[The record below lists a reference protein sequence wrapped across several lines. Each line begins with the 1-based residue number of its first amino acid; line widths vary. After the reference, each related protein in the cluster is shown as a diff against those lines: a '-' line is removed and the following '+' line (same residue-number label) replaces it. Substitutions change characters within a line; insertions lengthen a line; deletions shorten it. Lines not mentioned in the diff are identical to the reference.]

1 MIGVYAGL
9 SVKPEHVEEF
19 LKTIE
24 PLVTASRKDEGNGV
38 RLHRA
43 LGVPGTARKAHGHRA
58 FHPGRRRMGA
68 AARLRAG
75 RAYRQLPI
83 SDVKTE
89 GARHPL

>member
-24 PLVTASRKDEGNGV
+24 PLATASRQD
-38 RLHRA
+38 
-43 LGVPGTARKAHGHRA
+43 AHGHRA

-75 RAYRQLPI
+75 RAYRQLPLSSI
-83 SDVKTE
+83 
-89 GARHPL
+89 